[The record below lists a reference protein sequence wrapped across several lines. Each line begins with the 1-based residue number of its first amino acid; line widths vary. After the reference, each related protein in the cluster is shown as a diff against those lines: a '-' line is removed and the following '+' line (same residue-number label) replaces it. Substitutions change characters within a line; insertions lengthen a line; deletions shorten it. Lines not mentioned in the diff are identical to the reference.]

1 MRVAFFTETFLP
13 KIDGVVTRIVKTL
26 DQFPNLGMEA
36 IIFAPEYKRQENI
49 SSYQGFPVVRI
60 PSIPFKPWYPELRL
74 GMPSTRIYSEL
85 RDFGADVVHT
95 VNPFVLGAWGT
106 VVARQLD
113 IPMLAS
119 YHTDL
124 YQYAERLKI
133 HFLIPPG
140 KLHVSA
146 LHNTAQLNL
155 TTSAPMVDVA
165 KMLNIKRIRVWPKA
179 VDTVTYHPENR
190 SEEMRHFL
198 SQGEPEKPLVICVG
212 RLSHEKRVSWLLEAT
227 KIPDVKI
234 AIVGGGPAEEELKEM
249 FRGTDVHFTGYLR
262 GQQLA
267 QAYASADVFA
277 FPSDTETLGFVAM
290 ESMASGVPVVG
301 ARAGGIPDV
310 IQHGENGLMFD
321 SDDRED
327 FLVNLKRML
336 EDTELRQRLAKQ
348 ARADMEGCNWHAATE
363 KLVDYYRIAVRAH
376 RRWNLS
382 SSEAVA

>member
-13 KIDGVVTRIVKTL
+13 NIDGVVTRITRTL
-26 DQFPNLGMEA
+26 DAFPKLGMEA
-36 IIFAPEYKRQENI
+36 IIFAPDYKRKENI
-49 SSYQGFPVVRI
+49 TSYKGFPVVRI

-74 GMPSTRIYSEL
+74 GMPSTKLYSGL

-95 VNPFVLGAWGT
+95 VNPFALGAWGT
-106 VVARQLD
+106 LVARQLD

-124 YQYAERLKI
+124 YQYAERLKV

-140 KLHVSA
+140 KLHLSA

-179 VDTVTYHPENR
+179 VDTENYQPKNR
-190 SEEMRHFL
+190 SEKMRHYL
-198 SQGEPEKPLVICVG
+198 TQGEPDKQLVICVG
-212 RLSHEKRVSWLLEAT
+212 RLSHEKRVSWLREAANLPG
-227 KIPDVKI
+227 IRI
-234 AIVGGGPAEEELKEM
+234 AIIGGGPAEDELKDM
-249 FRGTDVHFTGYLR
+249 FKGTPTFFTGYMS
-262 GQQLA
+262 GQSLA
-267 QAYASADVFA
+267 EAYASADVFA

-310 IQHGENGLMFD
+310 IDHEVNGLLFD
-321 SDDRED
+321 SEDRDD
-327 FLVNLKRML
+327 FVAKLKRL
-336 EDTELRQRLAKQ
+336 LDDAELRQQYGRRARL
-348 ARADMEGCNWHAATE
+348 DMEECSWPAATE

-382 SSEAVA
+382 EAVA